1 MFHASSLFACF
12 RSLLSSDFRTAT
24 IIQLSGR
31 ASGFAWAGVG
41 CCRAAELLHR
51 PYLIVLIYPLRQFVL
66 SGAAWPAFI
75 RAEKEK
81 TIFMQVIR
89 AQMNAKEF
97 LLNALHIMILLST
110 SDVLLLYDTAATK
123 VTHDKIPRLPRL
135 SPAANATLGKIPR
148 LFYTRK
154 LETIKSP
161 KFLKI
166 QKAYP
171 TLQSLDDGVSV
182 LVGLGLAAQIA
193 GYRLQNFG

>member
-1 MFHASSLFACF
+1 MTTGGFNRVSRVVFVRMFLFAAVIGF
-12 RSLLSSDFRTAT
+12 QDRAT
-24 IIQLSGR
+24 IIQLSGP

-41 CCRAAELLHR
+41 CCRAAELPHR

-97 LLNALHIMILLST
+97 LLNALQIMILLST

-123 VTHDKIPRLPRL
+123 VT
-135 SPAANATLGKIPR
+135 
-148 LFYTRK
+148 
-154 LETIKSP
+154 
-161 KFLKI
+161 
-166 QKAYP
+166 
-171 TLQSLDDGVSV
+171 
-182 LVGLGLAAQIA
+182 
-193 GYRLQNFG
+193 